1 MKENESRDTSDG
13 GSQKSRVLSNIE
25 WFFGFSIV
33 FAGYLFLK
41 GAAKTQAQFVF
52 RIGLFT
58 IGVIGLIV
66 TEVVK
71 RLR

>member
-1 MKENESRDTSDG
+1 MKENENRDTTDS
-13 GSQKSRVLSNIE
+13 GSQKSMVLSNLE

-41 GAAKTQAQFVF
+41 GAAKTQAQFIF

-58 IGVIGLIV
+58 IGVVGLIV

-71 RLR
+71 CLR